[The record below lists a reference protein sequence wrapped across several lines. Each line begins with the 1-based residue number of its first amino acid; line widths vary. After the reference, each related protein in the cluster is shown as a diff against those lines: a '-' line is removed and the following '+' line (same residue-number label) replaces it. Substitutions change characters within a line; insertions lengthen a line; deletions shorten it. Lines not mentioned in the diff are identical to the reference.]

1 MTGKD
6 VLPEKDML
14 EKDML
19 EKAVAIKRFEYSP
32 LGKEFKKQTSVAEK
46 QYKKFDNAFE
56 SNKNEEVKTKSK
68 KNSAKL
74 NLVYNNSF
82 TFYKYNKIKEFAKRS
97 FDSKLD
103 DLKEFQD
110 KLELFYYDTIEIKPN
125 NEEKIKDL
133 EERKVVFNTALEL
146 YNQLL
151 NIYKTQNDQLTK
163 AQKKRIKVQNVPIGL
178 YLENLSTDLYLDEDD
193 LPPMPALKGDEN
205 VELEPEETTAQR
217 IKLNSRKRKATRT
230 GLKVLTPNKLLTRL
244 PILLAQI
251 KAGNNSY
258 KLKSEIRQILY
269 LLSQHNKIPKKI
281 CNNLIKSL

>member
-1 MTGKD
+1 M
-6 VLPEKDML
+6 
-14 EKDML
+14 
-19 EKAVAIKRFEYSP
+19 
-32 LGKEFKKQTSVAEK
+32 
-46 QYKKFDNAFE
+46 
-56 SNKNEEVKTKSK
+56 
-68 KNSAKL
+68 
-74 NLVYNNSF
+74 
-82 TFYKYNKIKEFAKRS
+82 
-97 FDSKLD
+97 
-103 DLKEFQD
+103 
-110 KLELFYYDTIEIKPN
+110 
-125 NEEKIKDL
+125 
-133 EERKVVFNTALEL
+133 FNTALEL

-178 YLENLSTDLYLDEDD
+178 YLENLSTDLYLDEND

-217 IKLNSRKRKATRT
+217 VKLNSRKRKATRT

>member
-6 VLPEKDML
+6 VLP

-251 KAGNNSY
+251 KARNNSY